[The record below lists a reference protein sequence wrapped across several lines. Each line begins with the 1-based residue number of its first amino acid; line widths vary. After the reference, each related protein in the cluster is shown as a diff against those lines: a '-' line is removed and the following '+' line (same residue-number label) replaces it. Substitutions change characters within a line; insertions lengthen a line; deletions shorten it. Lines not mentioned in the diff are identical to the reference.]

1 MKTGRNDPCPCGSGK
16 KYKKCCMEKDE
27 ETARLAQLELQKARA
42 AEENSAAEAHV
53 AGEGDEGEGKT
64 EPHSGSAEPQ
74 PNLTRL
80 RQPVKSDKGAPSRA
94 MRIRSK
100 DFAKRWTTRKRAEG

>member
-1 MKTGRNDPCPCGSGK
+1 
-16 KYKKCCMEKDE
+16 MEKDE
-27 ETARLAQLELQKARA
+27 EAARLAQLELQKARA

-53 AGEGDEGEGKT
+53 AGEGDEGEGKPET
-64 EPHSGSAEPQ
+64 HAGSTEPQ
-74 PNLTRL
+74 PSQTRL
-80 RQPVKSDKGAPSRA
+80 RQPARNDKGAPSRA

>member
-1 MKTGRNDPCPCGSGK
+1 
-16 KYKKCCMEKDE
+16 MEKDE
-27 ETARLAQLELQKARA
+27 EAARLAQLELQKARA

-64 EPHSGSAEPQ
+64 EPQ